1 MMNKISILAICAA
14 LAVPAA
20 IAPALAQTAND
31 KTGVNSAAAASP
43 TTAEFVQQ
51 VAMSD
56 MFEIQSSQ
64 LAEQKVSD
72 AQTKAFARDMVA
84 DHTKTSQQLKGMM
97 QNGTVKQTP
106 PKSLDAAHQQKLDQL
121 KKLSGQDFARQYHA
135 QQVAAHQDAVELF
148 QRYAK
153 GGDNAAL
160 KDWAAKTLPALQH
173 HLDMAQS
180 LDKRS

>member
-1 MMNKISILAICAA
+1 MTIHRATCRTSSASSSACA
-14 LAVPAA
+14 
-20 IAPALAQTAND
+20 
-31 KTGVNSAAAASP
+31 KRS
-43 TTAEFVQQ
+43 
-51 VAMSD
+51 
-56 MFEIQSSQ
+56 
-64 LAEQKVSD
+64 
-72 AQTKAFARDMVA
+72 KAKPSR
-84 DHTKTSQQLKGMM
+84 S
-97 QNGTVKQTP
+97 
-106 PKSLDAAHQQKLDQL
+106 AAHQQKLDQL